1 MPVISNLYS
10 LVEDSSKEF
19 ISNFLEADDVYV
31 YSKLRAT
38 KLIAKKTEDGWK
50 FYKNKKIPLTKIDR
64 MLMGGFEFLIQYL
77 ETLDVDIIRQ
87 LPINTFYYFE
97 FSPHTKKVYLLYMES
112 NTQKYTLSEIQ
123 KYSKILEVNPPN
135 IIHSGPLSDEAK
147 KDILDI
153 IHLGQEIS
161 TENFLQKVFGHST
174 SISSDVEIDN
184 IIINFENNKTK
195 QSYTARLASSILNG
209 YIRFVEKNKNNI
221 TKPPINDVY
230 AILFLDSLAFM
241 TNAVKNFKPEEY
253 IVNYDERYIDY
264 ICKAFNAFYDLN
276 YRRYTDIDLY
286 EPEFMKTDLFQ
297 LNKEFI
303 KNPYTLKL
311 INKSVQIEKLFKV
324 FCAIFNK
331 KKNINSVLNPL
342 LNKFHIQSQNI
353 IIDKI
358 IDIVSVNEKLENTV
372 IDLEVLENLSNQNNP
387 KWKGFDTV
395 DEYELYESVDNLNS
409 NKTIYTY
416 SDIKNILTEDVFPDK
431 ENVPFKKSLK
441 LKSNPGGIISFWDNV
456 FDTNTKKDYG
466 KKGMK
471 NVNIILGTYQ
481 PFHNGHRSLIHK
493 MYDINK
499 LSTLI
504 VVLPLKKKNLYSL
517 SKNVIK
523 EILSEVKVNEEI
535 LVEDYYYAQ
544 SRDFNDIIDELYL
557 NNYKVNY
564 CCSTDDRINDW
575 ILRSMNN
582 DKNLSKINLV
592 KDDTNI
598 FLDDGTELTS
608 KCVRNCVTDNNY
620 TKYKKC
626 VPDYLHS
633 YFYKIKKCNLKFKN
647 Y

>member
-19 ISNFLEADDVYV
+19 ISNFLEAEEVFV

-38 KLIAKKTEDGWK
+38 KLIAKKTEECWK

-77 ETLDVDIIRQ
+77 ETLDVDTVRQ
-87 LPINTFYYFE
+87 LPNNTFYHFE
-97 FSPHTKKVYLLYMES
+97 FSSQSKKVYLLYMES

-123 KYSKILEVNPPN
+123 KYSKLLEVNPPN
-135 IIHSGPLSDEAK
+135 IIHSGPLSNDTK

-153 IHLGQEIS
+153 IHSGQEIS

-174 SISSDVEIDN
+174 GISSDVEIDN

-209 YIRFVEKNKNNI
+209 YIRFVEKSKENI
-221 TKPPINDVY
+221 VKPPINDVY
-230 AILFLDSLAFM
+230 AILFLDALAFM
-241 TNAVKNFKPEEY
+241 TNAFKTFKPEEY

-264 ICKAFNAFYDLN
+264 ICKAFNSFYDIN
-276 YRRYTDIDLY
+276 HRRYTDIDLY
-286 EPEFMKTDLFQ
+286 EPEFMKTDLFE

-311 INKSVQIEKLFKV
+311 IGKSTQIEKLFKV

-331 KKNINSVLNPL
+331 KKNINSILNPL
-342 LNKFHIQSQNI
+342 LNKFHIQTQNML
-353 IIDKI
+353 IDKI
-358 IDIVSVNEKLENTV
+358 IDIVSVNEKLDNTI
-372 IDLEVLENLSNQNNP
+372 IDLEVLENISKESNINYINP
-387 KWKGFDTV
+387 EIS
-395 DEYELYESVDNLNS
+395 DEYGLYE

-416 SDIKNILTEDVFPDK
+416 SDIKNIITEDVFPDK
-431 ENVPFKKSLK
+431 EFTNFKKSVK
-441 LKSNPGGIISFWDNV
+441 LKTNPGGIISFWDNV
-456 FDTNTKKDYG
+456 FDINSKKDYG

-481 PFHNGHRSLIHK
+481 PFHNGHHSLIHK

-504 VVLPLKKKNLYSL
+504 VVLPLKKKNLCSV
-517 SKNVIK
+517 SQNVIK
-523 EILSEVKVNEEI
+523 EILSEVKMNEEI
-535 LVEDYYYAQ
+535 LVEDYYYSQ
-544 SRDFNDIIDELYL
+544 SRDFNDIIDELYS

-564 CCSTDDRINDW
+564 CCSTDERINDW

-582 DKNLSKINLV
+582 ERNLSKLKLMRDENS
-592 KDDTNI
+592 I
-598 FLDDGTELTS
+598 FLDNGEELTS

-626 VPDYLHS
+626 VPNYLYP
-633 YFYKIKKCNLKFKN
+633 YFYKIK
-647 Y
+647 